1 MKNVYRHTRRHIGL
15 VALLALILALAGVLA
30 PATAQPGLAQDRAD
44 SSLVVTIWPTPSV
57 QVARGDVLTY
67 QVLVKNFDRT
77 SKSNVRI
84 YIPYDANQLTIMNAE
99 FTEGSDGWVSEL
111 SPVHVLVTFPE
122 IGGGQSYV
130 ATISTRVANNLPDDT
145 VITTWPSY
153 SWSDSRTQSAPKS
166 ANAAPVVVGASNIA
180 SPFVWMAAQP
190 QSGTQATTFNFFSDR
205 FMPFEP
211 VQSAIV
217 LPDGTTY
224 DIELRGRADDH
235 GRIWLGLEGRWLQPG
250 SYELEVRGLASN
262 LRARAPFTI
271 TP

>member
-1 MKNVYRHTRRHIGL
+1 MNTFYRHIRRRISAL
-15 VALLALILALAGVLA
+15 ALLVLILALAGMLA
-30 PATAQPGLAQDRAD
+30 PATAQRSLAQNRAEP
-44 SSLVVTIWPTPSV
+44 SLVVTIWPTPSV

-130 ATISTRVANNLPDDT
+130 ATISTRVANDLPDDT

-153 SWSDSRTQSAPKS
+153 SWSNSRTQSNPKS
-166 ANAAPVVVGASNIA
+166 ANAAPVVVGAGNVA
-180 SPFVWMAAQP
+180 SPFVWMAVQP
-190 QSGTQATTFNFFSDR
+190 QSGNQTATFNFFSDR

-235 GRIWLGLEGRWLQPG
+235 GRIWLGLEGKWLQPG